1 MTPETETLP
10 RAIPR
15 SKSTKPEP
23 VTVLVHS
30 DRIGEGDV
38 ELGYNLML
46 NFMHFLS
53 ETKPPP
59 NIVIVMN
66 AGVKLVAEGSDALD
80 SLNKLEAKGTAILAC
95 TTCLNFFRI
104 KDQQRVGKASN
115 MAEIVKALLDSAK
128 VITI

>member
-10 RAIPR
+10 RAVPQPT
-15 SKSTKPEP
+15 STRPEP

-30 DRIGEGDV
+30 DRVGEGDV

-53 ETKPPP
+53 ETEPAP
-59 NIVIVMN
+59 NTVIVMN
-66 AGVKLVAEGSDALD
+66 AGVKLVEEGSDALD
-80 SLNKLEAKGTAILAC
+80 SLKKLEAKGTTILAC
-95 TTCLNFFRI
+95 TTCLNFFGI
-104 KDQQRVGKASN
+104 KDRQRVGKASN